1 MRKTL
6 TLLFAMLAITCL
18 AQEQTVPTRYILP
31 EDIVQDSI
39 QLVRVST
46 NSFAVR
52 FTYTETGAKKMLA
65 FREAHEG
72 QQVRTVVGSFQP
84 PPGEM
89 MFRPMPPHF
98 TTYAQWKEGWLKRRT
113 DKFFGMGED
122 DAKKIVDGLKKK

>member
-18 AQEQTVPTRYILP
+18 AQEQTVPTQYILP

-39 QLVRVST
+39 QLVRFAS

-52 FTYTETGAKKMLA
+52 FTYTEAGAKKMLA

-72 QQVRTVVGSFQP
+72 QQVRTVVGRFLS

-98 TTYAQWKEGWLKRRT
+98 LHGAYIPET
-113 DKFFGMGED
+113 
-122 DAKKIVDGLKKK
+122 